1 MTRSAIAQAA
11 LVAALLSGS
20 GAALAADGPNIERVE
35 ARLFYSHSGTLS
47 APLAPDMAL
56 WNVIIGEG
64 DASEPSESTLVD
76 VVLRGE
82 PGDYPDAAQLDV
94 IVTET
99 QSGKTVL
106 KQSSGLGVFSSEGR
120 FHVPVWLAQTGCTA
134 LTVKAKLRGTNSQAV
149 LEIPFACGE

>member
-1 MTRSAIAQAA
+1 MTFSGITRTAFITM
-11 LVAALLSGS
+11 LLSMS
-20 GAALAADGPNIERVE
+20 GTALAADGPKIERIQ

-47 APLAPDMAL
+47 DPITPSMGL
-56 WNVIIGEG
+56 WNTIIGEG
-64 DASEPSESTLVD
+64 DVLEPSEATLVD

-82 PGDYPDAAQLDV
+82 PGDYPDAAQVDV